1 MMSGIRRQLSTMVVF
16 ATLLAGAPGG
26 SAAQEPSCEAW
37 EALKPNDRLVVIGSA
52 LEQQVGRPESSRL
65 AACLWSIYEQI
76 ADHTT
81 EICARD
87 GGAFGQA
94 ARIALDSA
102 IDFCKTK

>member
-1 MMSGIRRQLSTMVVF
+1 MRWHVTALVAI
-16 ATLLAGAPGG
+16 ATLVAGAPAL
-26 SAAQEPSCEAW
+26 SDADEPSCEAW
-37 EALKPNDRLVVIGSA
+37 AALKPKDRLVVIGSA
-52 LEQQVGRPESSRL
+52 LEQRVGRPESSKL

-81 EICARD
+81 EICVRD
-87 GGAFGQA
+87 GGAYGPA